1 MKLIALDLDGTT
13 LNSKKEIT
21 NETLQA
27 IQKAQQQGHIVMAL
41 SGRPQKSIN
50 ATLAQYGLSC
60 PVGANNGTALF
71 VDGKLL
77 NYISLTS
84 SDIQQIVK
92 ELENEQVPYNFATNK
107 GQYAPNNWNDR
118 LQNILSSGRVP
129 EEYYNN
135 QYFKMFTTAPQVYGH
150 TLFDDVYE
158 IIHDSTFTLQKFLI
172 ITLDPAQKE
181 RLQSKLS
188 SIEGIFITSSSP
200 FNLEVTH
207 IDGNKGTGLKM
218 MAEYFN
224 VPLENTVAIG
234 DERNDIPMFNVAG
247 LSIAMENAEDEVKKH
262 SDVITL
268 SNDEN
273 GVAHAF
279 EKYIL
284 NS

>member
-1 MKLIALDLDGTT
+1 MKLIALDLDGTA
-13 LNSKKEIT
+13 LNSKKEMT

-50 ATLAQYGLSC
+50 ATLAQYGLLC

-84 SDIQQIVK
+84 SHIQQIVK

-107 GQYAPNNWNDR
+107 GQYAPNIWNDR
-118 LQNILSSGRVP
+118 LQNVLSSGRVP
-129 EEYYNN
+129 EEHYSN
-135 QYFKMFTTAPQVYGH
+135 QYFKMFTTPPQVYGH
-150 TLFDDVYE
+150 TFFDDVYE

-218 MAEYFN
+218 MAEHFN

-234 DERNDIPMFNVAG
+234 DERNDIPMFKIAG

-262 SDVITL
+262 SDVVTL